1 MITREEAERVA
12 GLAATEWGATA
23 RAPDLVTIREN
34 AVFRAELPG
43 GRPIAL
49 RLHRPGYQSRA
60 GIEAELDWTAGL
72 AARGLPVPLPVR
84 TRTGALTWSAGP
96 QIVSAVGWLEG
107 APIGRAGATLPGD
120 RAAQVALFHRIGR
133 LLAALHAATDAMA
146 LSPALPR
153 PRWDREGLLGENPT
167 WGRFW
172 ENPAFGPGD
181 RGLIAEARALAAAQ
195 LDRIGTGALA
205 FGLIHADVMR
215 ENLLA
220 GTDGRLN
227 LIDFDDSGYGY
238 RHYDLG
244 TALVQS
250 LEESNLPGMADAL
263 LEGYA
268 GAAGDAGEPG
278 DLRLFT
284 LLRCLAS
291 AGWIATRAAPDD
303 PRQALYAG
311 RVRRLASHLLKDRP
325 GWP

>member
-1 MITREEAERVA
+1 LITREEAERVA

-181 RGLIAEARALAAAQ
+181 R
-195 LDRIGTGALA
+195 
-205 FGLIHADVMR
+205 
-215 ENLLA
+215 
-220 GTDGRLN
+220 N